1 MFLTVFGFS
10 LLLLPFS
17 LVFYAPNG
25 WKTGYIIAMIVL
37 GVVLLGA
44 FAAWEKY
51 FSPVPYIPFKFLKD
65 RTILGACLVY
75 GLMFCSIL

>member
-1 MFLTVFGFS
+1 MFLTIAGWA

-17 LVFYAPNG
+17 IASTAPDG

-44 FAAWEKY
+44 FVAWEKY
-51 FSPVPYIPFKFLKD
+51 YSPYPYIPFKFLQN
-65 RTILGACLVY
+65 RTILGASLIY
-75 GLMFCSIL
+75 GLMFLSIL